1 MFSPEHNETEESLTG
16 AFRPIS
22 IARLR
27 EWVAMAKPGARIVYG
42 HGRHLSEACPEQVG
56 EWMRE
61 VLQRRGFV
69 SLHQQRSA
77 GKFDYLAIRTAK
89 PCPKG
94 TEL

>member
-1 MFSPEHNETEESLTG
+1 MSSPEKSEYDEGQTA

-42 HGRHLSEACPEQVG
+42 HGRHLAEACPAQVG

-61 VLQRRGFV
+61 VLQQRGFV
-69 SLHQQRSA
+69 ALHQQRAS

-89 PCPKG
+89 PFPKG
-94 TEL
+94 IEL